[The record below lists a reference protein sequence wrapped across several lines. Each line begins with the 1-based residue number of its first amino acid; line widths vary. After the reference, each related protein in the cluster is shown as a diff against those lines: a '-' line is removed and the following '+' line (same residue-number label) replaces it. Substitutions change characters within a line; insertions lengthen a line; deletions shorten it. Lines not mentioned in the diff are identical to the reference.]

1 MFERWL
7 EILDTTLDTGW
18 RGPHTEQ
25 IRRRGYGLA
34 WAMAHR
40 LAGVN
45 SYVDGPLERV
55 YLAEN
60 QRAGTESTLRGSD
73 PIDTRSPPLAIN
85 MLHLEYVN
93 DNS

>member
-1 MFERWL
+1 MLFGEDHDDGDVVIEAHRWLNAELPLTEEMFERSL

-40 LAGVN
+40 LAGVKLARPAWAA
-45 SYVDGPLERV
+45 DG
-55 YLAEN
+55 
-60 QRAGTESTLRGSD
+60 
-73 PIDTRSPPLAIN
+73 
-85 MLHLEYVN
+85 
-93 DNS
+93 

>member
-1 MFERWL
+1 MLFGEGHDDGDVVIEAHRWLNEELPLTEEMFERWL

-40 LAGVN
+40 LAGVKLARPAWAA
-45 SYVDGPLERV
+45 DG
-55 YLAEN
+55 
-60 QRAGTESTLRGSD
+60 
-73 PIDTRSPPLAIN
+73 
-85 MLHLEYVN
+85 
-93 DNS
+93 